1 MRRPSSITTST
12 SVLLAAAALGLAACA
27 DRFVLPDPAGAP
39 QLVGEISAATA
50 RPGYDCQPMRAE
62 LAILDEPAVADPR
75 GLRRIVGRA
84 HPGGPLQPWWLE
96 GELYENGVVAVTL
109 FQSTI
114 IPAGPID
121 SSGAKPMSV
130 FRGTLVGTRLDLA
143 EQGPSCGRRLVAEAP
158 AG

>member
-1 MRRPSSITTST
+1 MRRPRSSRP
-12 SVLLAAAALGLAACA
+12 VPPAFLALAVVTLSACA

-50 RPGYDCQPMRAE
+50 RPGYDCMPMRAE
-62 LAILDEPAVADPR
+62 LAILDEPAVTDPR

-84 HPGGPLQPWWLE
+84 HPGAPLQPWWLE
-96 GELYENGVVAVTL
+96 GELYENGVAAVTL

-114 IPAGPID
+114 NPSGPVD
-121 SSGAKPMSV
+121 SPGAKPMSV

-143 EQGPSCGRRLVAEAP
+143 EQGPSCARRLVAEAP
-158 AG
+158 GS